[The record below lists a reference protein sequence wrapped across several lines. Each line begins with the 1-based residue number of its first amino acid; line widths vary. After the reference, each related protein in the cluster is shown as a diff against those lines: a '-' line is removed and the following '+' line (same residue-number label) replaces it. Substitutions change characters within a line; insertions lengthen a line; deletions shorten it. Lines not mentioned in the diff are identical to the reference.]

1 MYVFLNT
8 RTIVKTYSPVVAPMV
23 MVRESTN
30 QMDRFDI
37 PRAFPISENG
47 HLEDDC

>member
-1 MYVFLNT
+1 MYG
-8 RTIVKTYSPVVAPMV
+8 PVGAPMV
-23 MVRESTN
+23 MVREGTD

-37 PRAFPISENG
+37 PWAFPISENG